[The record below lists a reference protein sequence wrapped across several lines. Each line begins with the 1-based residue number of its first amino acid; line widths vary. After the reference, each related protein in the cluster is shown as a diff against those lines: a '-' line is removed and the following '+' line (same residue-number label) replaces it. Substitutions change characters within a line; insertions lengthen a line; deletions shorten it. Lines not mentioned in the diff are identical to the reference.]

1 MSYLLI
7 KVKHLVKSVDN
18 YDWISKNDLFVII
31 RYGTECRRT
40 NVKWDDNDSQ
50 WNETFLLN
58 LNTEIEELQVELYDE
73 NVWSS
78 IKNISKTIIE
88 IKHKSVAPVTAGVI
102 LLEMGNPLYEF
113 YETIKDGDKIIREQ
127 TQLIKD
133 QKTRLDTLEEKIN
146 EIIKILSV

>member
-40 NVKWDDNDSQ
+40 NVKWDDNDPQ
-50 WNETFLLN
+50 WNETFLFN

-78 IKNISKTIIE
+78 IKNISKTSIK

-102 LLEMGNPLYEF
+102 LLEMGNPFYEF
-113 YETIKDGDKIIREQ
+113 YETIKSGDKVIREQ
-127 TQLIKD
+127 TQLIDEQKD
-133 QKTRLDTLEEKIN
+133 RIDILEEKQN